1 MADEVILINLEDGL
15 KRVMN
20 NKKLYIKL
28 LLKFK
33 DSTNLDELES
43 LLAAGDMEKAQ
54 GVAHTIKGLAA
65 NLSFTELFKQSL
77 ELETQIKAKAVNPGQ
92 LDVLKNAFAQ
102 TLQEIDK
109 VTAEND

>member
-28 LLKFK
+28 LSKFK
-33 DSTNLDELES
+33 DSSNLDELES
-43 LLAAGDMEKAQ
+43 LLAAVDLEKAQ
-54 GVAHTIKGLAA
+54 GVVHTLKGLAA

-77 ELETQIKAKAVNPGQ
+77 ELETQIKAKAVKPGQ
-92 LDVLKNAFAQ
+92 LDVLKDVFAK
-102 TLQEIDK
+102 TLKEIDK
-109 VTAEND
+109 VIAENG

>member
-1 MADEVILINLEDGL
+1 MADEVILSDLEDGL

-20 NKKLYIKL
+20 NKKLYVKL

-33 DSTNLDELES
+33 DSTKLDELEA
-43 LLAAGDMEKAQ
+43 LLAAGDLEKSQ
-54 GVAHTIKGLAA
+54 GIVHTLKGLAA

-77 ELETQIKAKAVNPGQ
+77 ELETQIKAKAVNTVQ
-92 LDVLKNAFAQ
+92 LDALKGAFAK

-109 VTAEND
+109 VIAENG